1 MKTESNDLAADEL
14 LSMFI
19 YAPPEEVLDWA
30 TYDWPPSA
38 SDDASSFGSTGEFA
52 PGPGLEH
59 PAGDFVSPYLLSVIN
74 SNRQAGVVKFKSS
87 P

>member
-1 MKTESNDLAADEL
+1 MAYQTVKTGSNDLAADEL

-52 PGPGLEH
+52 PGPQRLRVCTSGSQTNIH
-59 PAGDFVSPYLLSVIN
+59 
-74 SNRQAGVVKFKSS
+74 
-87 P
+87 